1 MLTIPKLLKKFQEL
15 NTDKIIDE
23 SFRESSD
30 EFEKKNRAQLVT
42 GQDKQGGKI
51 TPRYRN
57 NKYARV
63 KNELNPV
70 PGLGVPDLKVTG
82 AFHRGLRADLVGDT
96 IKIESSDRKNEW
108 LEPKYSGIFGLGGQ
122 FKTEFI
128 SQDLR
133 PAIHGK
139 ISNFT
144 GLKFST
150 K

>member
-1 MLTIPKLLKKFQEL
+1 MLTIPTLLKKFKAL

-23 SFRESSD
+23 SFQENSD
-30 EFEKKNRAQLVT
+30 KFEAKNRAQMLT
-42 GQDKQGGKI
+42 GQNKQGDKI
-51 TPRYRN
+51 SPRYRN

-63 KNELNPV
+63 KNEMNPA
-70 PGLGVPDLKVTG
+70 PGLGVPDLKITG
-82 AFHRGLRADLVGDT
+82 AFQRSLRADLVGDT
-96 IKIESSDRKNEW
+96 IKIESTDRKNEW
-108 LEPKYSGIFGLGGQ
+108 LEPKYRGIFGLGGE
-122 FKTEFI
+122 FKSAFI

-133 PAIHGK
+133 PVIHSK